1 MKMQNLNQRQAYWI
15 LYLLRFD
22 FTLKYVPNT
31 KMEIVNRLSKRLDQK
46 VGTKNNNS
54 NQTLIKE
61 ARSKNKKIVR
71 VVENMKKNRS
81 KNIKR
86 GFDIEKRKDL
96 YAERQRVKSGNN
108 LVVP

>member
-1 MKMQNLNQRQAYWI
+1 
-15 LYLLRFD
+15 
-22 FTLKYVPNT
+22 
-31 KMEIVNRLSKRLDQK
+31 
-46 VGTKNNNS
+46 
-54 NQTLIKE
+54 
-61 ARSKNKKIVR
+61 
-71 VVENMKKNRS
+71 MKKNRS